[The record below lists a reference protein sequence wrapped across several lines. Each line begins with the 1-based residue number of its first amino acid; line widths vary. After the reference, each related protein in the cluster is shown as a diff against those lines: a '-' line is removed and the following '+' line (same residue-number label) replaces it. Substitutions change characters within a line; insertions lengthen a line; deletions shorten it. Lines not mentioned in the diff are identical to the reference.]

1 MVTFS
6 RSTGKITLPTNYTW
20 TITPKPLAWPTE
32 ATGVATIRSFIKFW
46 ALSAFALY
54 GWLRLKITRSPTLVI
69 LTYHRVLPENAPE
82 REFEQP
88 GMIISPEN
96 LQQHIR
102 LIRSMGAEPVH
113 LDEWLRKKKAREPLP
128 PLSVAFTFDD
138 GWRDNYLYAFP
149 LLSREQVPATIFL
162 VTKMVDTN
170 DTFWPEQVIQL
181 LRTPGINLNEPSL
194 EWLRPY
200 LGEFADK
207 STPLSLLQADEVIS
221 RLKDLDDATILNHL
235 ASCTPSL
242 PKNQTRTPEP
252 TPPVLQSRDL
262 AEMARNDLVKYGAHT
277 QNHFRLN
284 RLNSKAALEQQ
295 IAGCLSDLE
304 AMKINSTPIFC
315 YPNGD
320 ITGSGEQLVANHYL
334 AACTTKTGWNKL
346 TRSEYD
352 LHRFNL
358 HDGNSSNPRAL
369 LATIGRSLV

>member
-1 MVTFS
+1 M
-6 RSTGKITLPTNYTW
+6 
-20 TITPKPLAWPTE
+20 
-32 ATGVATIRSFIKFW
+32 ATIRSFIKFW
-46 ALSAFALY
+46 ALSAYALY
-54 GWLRLKITRSPTLVI
+54 GWLRLKITRSPTLII

-88 GMIISPEN
+88 GMIVSPEN
-96 LQQHIR
+96 LHQHIR
-102 LIRSMGAEPVH
+102 LIRSIGAEPVH
-113 LDEWLRKKKAREPLP
+113 LDEWLRKKKASEPLP
-128 PLSVAFTFDD
+128 TLSVAFTFDD

-149 LLSREQVPATIFL
+149 LLRQEQVPATIFL
-162 VTKMVDTN
+162 VTKMVDTD

-181 LRTPGINLNEPSL
+181 LRTPGVNLNEPSL
-194 EWLRPY
+194 DWLRPY
-200 LGEFADK
+200 LGDLANK
-207 STPLSLLQADEVIS
+207 STPLSLLEADEVIN
-221 RLKDLDDATILNHL
+221 RLKDLDDATILDHL
-235 ASCTPSL
+235 GSYTRSL
-242 PKNQTRTPEP
+242 PEKKNGTSEQS
-252 TPPVLQSRDL
+252 PPVLQARDL
-262 AEMARNDLVKYGAHT
+262 ADMAQNNLVKYGAHT

-284 RLNSKAALEQQ
+284 RLNNKAALEQQ

-320 ITGSGEQLVANHYL
+320 ITGSGEQMVANHYQ

-358 HDGNSSNPRAL
+358 HDGNSSSRRTL

>member
-1 MVTFS
+1 M
-6 RSTGKITLPTNYTW
+6 
-20 TITPKPLAWPTE
+20 
-32 ATGVATIRSFIKFW
+32 ATIRSFIKFW

-54 GWLRLKITRSPTLVI
+54 GWLRLKITRSPTLII
-69 LTYHRVLPENAPE
+69 LTYHRVLPLNAPE

-88 GMIISPEN
+88 GMIVAPEN
-96 LQQHIR
+96 LHQHIR
-102 LIRSMGAEPVH
+102 LIRSIGAEPVH
-113 LDEWLRKKKAREPLP
+113 LDEWLLKKKAREPLP

-149 LLSREQVPATIFL
+149 LLSQEQVPATIFL

-181 LRTPGINLNEPSL
+181 LRTLGINLNDPSL
-194 EWLRPY
+194 DWLRPY
-200 LGEFADK
+200 LGDLANK
-207 STPLSLLQADEVIS
+207 STPLSLLEADEVIN
-221 RLKDLDDATILNHL
+221 RLKELDDATILNHL
-235 ASCTPSL
+235 TSCTRSL
-242 PKNQTRTPEP
+242 QQGGTSEQS
-252 TPPVLQSRDL
+252 PPVLQSRDL
-262 AEMARNDLVKYGAHT
+262 AEMAQNKLVKYGAHT

-284 RLNSKAALEQQ
+284 RLNGKAALEQQ

-320 ITGSGEQLVANHYL
+320 ITGDGEQLVAEHYQ

-346 TRSEYD
+346 TRSEFD

-358 HDGNSSNPRAL
+358 HDGNSSSPRAL